1 VKIKIER
8 GRDIALV
15 QAVRDHFGQI
25 PLFVDA
31 NGAYD
36 MSDLDT
42 FRALDDFGLMM
53 FEQPF
58 PGPMLRELAALQRE
72 VRTPVCLDES
82 LESEEDL
89 RRAIDLGSM
98 KIANIK
104 IQRVGGFR
112 NALRIYEICRENMI
126 PTWVGTMPELG
137 IGQVQGM
144 ALATLRDCTFPT
156 DVEASLRWFRDD
168 IIEPVLEV
176 KDGFMQ
182 PSRSPGLG
190 FEVSEA
196 RLRRYAVASER
207 FGS

>member
-15 QAVRDHFGQI
+15 QAVRDHFGNI
-25 PLFVDA
+25 PLYVDA

-42 FRALDDFGLMM
+42 FRALDDYNLMM

-58 PGPMLRELAALQRE
+58 PGPMLRELAAVQRE

-82 LESEEDL
+82 LESEDDL
-89 RRAIDLGSM
+89 RRAIDLGSL

-104 IQRVGGFR
+104 IQRVGGFG
-112 NALRIYEICRENMI
+112 NALRIYEMCRQNMI
-126 PTWVGTMPELG
+126 PVWVGTMPELG
-137 IGQVQGM
+137 IGCAQGL
-144 ALATLRDCTFPT
+144 AFATLRDCTYPT
-156 DVEASLRWFRDD
+156 DVEASLRWFQDD
-168 IIEPVLEV
+168 IIDPLLEV
-176 KDGFMQ
+176 KDGLMQ

-190 FEVSEA
+190 FAVNEDK
-196 RLRRYAVASER
+196 LRRYTVATER
-207 FGS
+207 FA